1 MKGLADES
9 LFRIVHDFLIIYLP
23 KMKKCSE
30 NTIRSYRST
39 ISALLDYTAAVC
51 KEPLAEVS
59 FSQISGSVLTG
70 FLDSIENS
78 GASVSTRNQRL
89 QAIRSFFAYAVMC
102 DPALM
107 IYRN

>member
-9 LFRIVHDFLIIYLP
+9 LFRIVHDFLKIYLP

-39 ISALLDYTAAVC
+39 ISALLDYTAAVY

-59 FSQISGSVLTG
+59 FSQISS
-70 FLDSIENS
+70 D
-78 GASVSTRNQRL
+78 
-89 QAIRSFFAYAVMC
+89 
-102 DPALM
+102 
-107 IYRN
+107 